1 MVPFSREVG
10 EDLPKVREFWWIVR
24 SGVIEGV
31 GAEFIQLAARSF
43 IKGSL
48 RSELSHNLRTHNDK
62 LQDVYD
68 ATPLSC

>member
-1 MVPFSREVG
+1 MVF
-10 EDLPKVREFWWIVR
+10 PKFGNFGGILR

-31 GAEFIQLAARSF
+31 GADLFQLAARSL

-48 RSELSHNLRTHNDK
+48 RSELTMIFGPRNDK
-62 LQDVYD
+62 LQGVYD